1 MEALFKKRNKE
12 QLGMFDFPILSL
24 PNLKVVQD
32 LSPAH
37 LIRAT
42 VRADR
47 QSLSLNSNPI
57 SDGIMEN
64 VETVGKYILGGASRG
79 PVGDSGAELTGKEK
93 KKLF

>member
-64 VETVGKYILGGASRG
+64 VETVGKYPWWCLKRTVRRLG
-79 PVGDSGAELTGKEK
+79 SGIDWKRK